1 LALSIEFEPRHDL
14 VMVGGL
20 QPQTSVYSD
29 TTMHITH
36 LIAPSNLPAMA
47 RGRVR
52 QGGMGLFSLMF
63 WLVLIGGAT
72 LIVLKVFPT
81 VNEYLTIQK
90 AVDKIAASGMSTLPE
105 IRNAF
110 EATKAI
116 EYSIT
121 SISGKD
127 LIVTKEGD
135 KTVIRYAYNVEIEL
149 FKPAFLLMK
158 YEGRSK

>member
-1 LALSIEFEPRHDL
+1 MLNPVL
-14 VMVGGL
+14 VE
-20 QPQTSVYSD
+20 
-29 TTMHITH
+29 TTMQITQNE
-36 LIAPSNLPAMA
+36 ASATVLP
-47 RGRVR
+47 RVPGRLR
-52 QGGMGLFSLMF
+52 QRGMGLFSLLF
-63 WLVLIGGAT
+63 WLILMGGAT

-90 AVDKIAASGMSTLPE
+90 AVDKIAASGVSTVPE

-116 EYSIT
+116 EYSIS

-127 LIVTKEGD
+127 LKVTKEGD

-149 FKPAFLLMK
+149 ISPVFLLMK

>member
-1 LALSIEFEPRHDL
+1 
-14 VMVGGL
+14 MVGG
-20 QPQTSVYSD
+20 PQLSTPVHPD

-36 LIAPSNLPAMA
+36 RVATASSPSPAP
-47 RGRVR
+47 GRLR
-52 QGGMGLFSLMF
+52 QRGMGLFSLMF
-63 WLVLIGGAT
+63 WLVLIGGST

-90 AVDKIAASGMSTLPE
+90 AVDKIGASGLSTAPE

-121 SISGKD
+121 SISSKD
-127 LIVTKEGD
+127 LVITKEGD

-149 FKPAFLLMK
+149 FSPVYLLMK